1 MKPVVQVKERR
12 QLRDEQAK
20 RRKESEQLLRAAQR
34 EAQEVVKKEEKMA
47 RARAAREEQ
56 LLNQQIKIV
65 RSELRERQE
74 ISRCLAAEER
84 TAMEKEARRAKR
96 RRNVKSEVIG
106 VEDNSA
112 TLLKAAEDIIESE
125 KKRQRTRSELS
136 RQLEE
141 AKAKEAKEG
150 IVLLH
155 RCFSAWYE
163 TVVQRR
169 AKLGKAVA
177 VREWRL
183 MVRAWGG
190 WKRFVMHCRAR
201 KERDRVTRE
210 MQRVKR

>member
-1 MKPVVQVKERR
+1 MKERR
-12 QLRDEQAK
+12 QLRDGHIK
-20 RRKESEQLLRAAQR
+20 RRKESELLLRAAQR
-34 EAQEVVKKEEKMA
+34 EAEEVVRREEKVA
-47 RARAAREEQ
+47 RERTAREEQ

-74 ISRCLAAEER
+74 ASRRHAAEER
-84 TAMEKEARRAKR
+84 TAIEKEAKR
-96 RRNVKSEVIG
+96 RKRKRNMKPDMAVQDST
-106 VEDNSA
+106 

-125 KKRQRTRSELS
+125 KKRQRTRSELN

-141 AKAKEAKEG
+141 AKVKDAKEG

-155 RCFSAWYE
+155 RSFSVWYE

-190 WKRFVMHCRAR
+190 WKRFIMHCRAR
-201 KERDRVTRE
+201 RERDSVTRE
-210 MQRVKR
+210 MQRLKR